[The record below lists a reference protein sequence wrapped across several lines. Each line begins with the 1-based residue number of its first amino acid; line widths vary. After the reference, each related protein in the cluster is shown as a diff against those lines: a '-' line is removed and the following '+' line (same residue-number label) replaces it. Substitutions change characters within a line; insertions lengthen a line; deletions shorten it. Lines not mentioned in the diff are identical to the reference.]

1 MLHIYMKYE
10 APHSLST
17 GVNMFLANLSQHKQ
31 HDTSW
36 TLLKSGALI
45 MEAGKRITKP
55 LSSKKKWTFH
65 HFSPKIATPKKD
77 KKKAKQLSS
86 RRTCWSLCVCFL
98 MFFCADCSQLE
109 KTRQPRA
116 IPASHG
122 LLKMRKASRP
132 FGLDI
137 ENDKVNRPRK
147 PVGRGG
153 WFTRSLR
160 RLEMS
165 MFFFANTQVMP
176 ILSLKSLMFFFHLPC
191 FMLSC
196 HFEPTSKAT
205 IMGHFFPYNTA
216 RCILTLFL
224 PWNICSRLYDGN
236 HITHCFGEFE
246 GHQNQESP
254 RKRCFFSKLFDNSR
268 IGLVSV

>member
-17 GVNMFLANLSQHKQ
+17 GENMFLANLSQHKQ
-31 HDTSW
+31 HDTMDVAEIWSPYHGGW
-36 TLLKSGALI
+36 QTHHQTF
-45 MEAGKRITKP
+45 EFQ
-55 LSSKKKWTFH
+55 KKNNLPSFFPWN
-65 HFSPKIATPKKD
+65 ATPKKD
-77 KKKAKQLSS
+77 KKKQNSCLQEE
-86 RRTCWSLCVCFL
+86 LVEVFVCVFDV
-98 MFFCADCSQLE
+98 FCADCSQLE

-137 ENDKVNRPRK
+137 ENDKVNQPRK

-165 MFFFANTQVMP
+165 MFFLANTQVMT
-176 ILSLKSLMFFFHLPC
+176 ILSLKSLMFFFSTYRASC
-191 FMLSC
+191 FRAILNLFQML
-196 HFEPTSKAT
+196 
-205 IMGHFFPYNTA
+205 
-216 RCILTLFL
+216 
-224 PWNICSRLYDGN
+224 
-236 HITHCFGEFE
+236 
-246 GHQNQESP
+246 Q
-254 RKRCFFSKLFDNSR
+254 
-268 IGLVSV
+268 

>member
-17 GVNMFLANLSQHKQ
+17 GENMFLANLSQHKQ
-31 HDTSW
+31 HDTMDVAEIWSPYHGGW
-36 TLLKSGALI
+36 QTHHQTF
-45 MEAGKRITKP
+45 EFQ
-55 LSSKKKWTFH
+55 KKNNLRFH
-65 HFSPKIATPKKD
+65 HFSPEMQPQKKI
-77 KKKAKQLSS
+77 KKAKQLSS

-137 ENDKVNRPRK
+137 ENDERESAAKTCGSRRLIHR
-147 PVGRGG
+147 GRGDG
-153 WFTRSLR
+153 S
-160 RLEMS
+160 EMS

-176 ILSLKSLMFFFHLPC
+176 ILSLKSLMV
-191 FMLSC
+191 
-196 HFEPTSKAT
+196 
-205 IMGHFFPYNTA
+205 FFPPTMLPAFVPFWTYFKCYNHGPLFSVQHSPLYLDIVSTLEYL
-216 RCILTLFL
+216 LTSLRRQSHHALFWRVWRA
-224 PWNICSRLYDGN
+224 PKPGIA
-236 HITHCFGEFE
+236 T
-246 GHQNQESP
+246 
-254 RKRCFFSKLFDNSR
+254 
-268 IGLVSV
+268 